1 MYFVGAILLGLGFLG
16 YVVRLYR
23 NYSDKLSRQTFG
35 FSIQYLAML
44 FGLMLIDHYQ
54 FQIID
59 LIKSIILGGES
70 KLMPVT
76 FVVDPKLPAEVK
88 TITLSYEVYPA
99 NDNLTNNS

>member
-1 MYFVGAILLGLGFLG
+1 MLPVTHGQQHTLLQMVLYTILLLAVSVLPFATGMSGWMYFIGAILLGLGFLG

-54 FQIID
+54 FQIIGF
-59 LIKSIILGGES
+59 IKFI
-70 KLMPVT
+70 
-76 FVVDPKLPAEVK
+76 FFA
-88 TITLSYEVYPA
+88 
-99 NDNLTNNS
+99 